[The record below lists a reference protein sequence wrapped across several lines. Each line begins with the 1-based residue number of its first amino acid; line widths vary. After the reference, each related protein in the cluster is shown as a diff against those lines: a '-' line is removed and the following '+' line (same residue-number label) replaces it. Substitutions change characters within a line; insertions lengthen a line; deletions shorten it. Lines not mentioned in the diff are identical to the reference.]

1 MVLPEAVDSKGP
13 WGCLARPPRPP
24 TESPASSTDEPTS
37 TRFCSTR
44 CGRGIRLRSPAVLA
58 TPLYEGF
65 IPPDRIDEA
74 LKGFNAFHP
83 LGRVGTAQ
91 DVAAAVTYLLSDQAS
106 WVTGAMLNVDGGV
119 MAGRN

>member
-1 MVLPEAVDSKGP
+1 VVTSHLLSISGRPSRSIR
-13 WGCLARPPRPP
+13 RPPVPSPP
-24 TESPASSTDEPTS
+24 P
-37 TRFCSTR
+37 RR
-44 CGRGIRLRSPAVLA
+44 RGGLRGPVRRGHDRELAPAVVA

-65 IPPDRIDEA
+65 IPPDQIDEA

-91 DVAAAVTYLLSDQAS
+91 DIASAVTYLLSDQAS
-106 WVTGAMLNVDGGV
+106 WVTGAILNVDGGV